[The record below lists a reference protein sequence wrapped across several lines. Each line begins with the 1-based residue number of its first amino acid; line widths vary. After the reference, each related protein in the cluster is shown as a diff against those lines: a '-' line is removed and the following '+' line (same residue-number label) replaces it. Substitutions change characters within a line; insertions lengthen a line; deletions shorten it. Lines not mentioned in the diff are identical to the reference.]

1 MDEDRFAVM
10 VGKKGRPPNRNTR
23 EVDSTETSA

>member
-1 MDEDRFAVM
+1 MDDDRFAVM

-23 EVDSTETSA
+23 EVDSTEY